1 MRDQDKSKQLLIRE
15 LQTMRRRVAEL
26 ERKEGDRNHAVEGL
40 RDAEAKYRTLVEQI
54 PAITYVAAPGESGTK
69 LYVSPQIEAIL
80 GFSLS
85 NLADRPAVW
94 EEQLHPEDG
103 DRVLAQIARSHS
115 TSEPLLIEY
124 RMLSRDGRVIWFHD
138 EAVLV
143 RDSNDSPLFFQGVM
157 FDITERKRAEEDLK
171 RLVTAIEQAAE
182 AIIITDTRGGI
193 EYVNPAFEQITG
205 YTRDEVIGRNPRF
218 LKSGRQTEAFYKQ
231 LWDTITGGEVWTGRL
246 VNKKK
251 NGSLFEEEATISPVR
266 DTSGEI
272 VHYVAVTRDITRVVQ
287 LERQLLQ
294 AQKME
299 AVGNLAGGIA
309 HDFNNLLTIV
319 LGYAELLIVDKTL
332 PSHALGDLQRI
343 AQAARNGA
351 DLVKRLLTFSR
362 KAETNPRPLNL
373 NHQIEQI
380 RNLLSRTI
388 PKMIEIDLSLADELP
403 TIDADPT
410 QIDQIVMN
418 LAVNAADAMPEGGK
432 LAIATA
438 AVDLDAE
445 YYKTHFKVRPGRYVL
460 LTVSDT
466 GYGIDKFALEHIF
479 EPFYTTKEPG
489 KGTGLGLAM
498 VYGIVKQH
506 GGYITCYSEPAIG
519 TTFKIY
525 LPVIEEVGPGPEEL
539 LEQAAPLGGTETI
552 LLVDDEE
559 SIRQL
564 GEKLLSRSGY
574 KVLTAGSG
582 HEALELYRTQREEI
596 SLVLLDLIMP
606 GMGGKRCLEEL
617 LGIDPELK
625 VLVASGYSANG
636 LIDDVLHCGATC
648 FVSKPYN
655 MRQLLRVVRETLE
668 TTERGLTRDERT
680 GPTEN

>member
-1 MRDQDKSKQLLIRE
+1 MKDRDKSKPLLIRE
-15 LQTMRRRVAEL
+15 LQTLRRRVAEL
-26 ERKEGDRNHAVEGL
+26 ERKEGERKCTDEGL
-40 RDAEAKYRTLVEQI
+40 REAEAKYRTLVEQI
-54 PAITYVAAPGESGTK
+54 PAITYVAAPGELGAK
-69 LYVSPQIEAIL
+69 LYISPQIEAIL

-94 EEQLHPEDG
+94 EEQLHPEDR
-103 DRVLAQIARSHS
+103 DRVLTEIARSHS
-115 TSEPLLIEY
+115 TGEPLLVEY
-124 RMLSRDGRVIWFHD
+124 RVLSRDGRVIWFHD

-143 RDSNDSPLFFQGVM
+143 HDSNDSPLFFQGVM

-182 AIIITDTRGGI
+182 AIIITDTRGSI
-193 EYVNPAFEQITG
+193 QYVNPAFEQITG
-205 YTRDEVIGRNPRF
+205 YTREEAIGCNPRF

-251 NGSLFEEEATISPVR
+251 NGNLFEEEATISPVR

-272 VHYVAVTRDITRVVQ
+272 VNYVAVTRDITRVVQ

-309 HDFNNLLTIV
+309 HDFNNLLTVV
-319 LGYAELLIVDKTL
+319 LGYAELLIVDKAV
-332 PSHALGDLQRI
+332 PSHALGDLQKI

-362 KAETNPRPLNL
+362 KAETNPRPLSL

-388 PKMIEIDLSLADELP
+388 PKMIEIDLCLANELP
-403 TIDADPT
+403 AINADPT
-410 QIDQIVMN
+410 QIDQVVMN
-418 LAVNAADAMPEGGK
+418 LAVNAADAMPEGGR

-438 AVDLDAE
+438 LVDLDAE
-445 YYKTHFKVRPGRYVL
+445 YYETHFKVRPGRYVL

-466 GYGIDKFALEHIF
+466 GYGIDKCALEHIF

-506 GGYITCYSEPAIG
+506 GGYITCYSEPEMG

-525 LPVIEEVGPGPEEL
+525 LPVIEEVGPGS
-539 LEQAAPLGGTETI
+539 EQVSEQETPLVGTETI
-552 LLVDDEE
+552 LLVDDEKP
-559 SIRQL
+559 IREL

-574 KVLTAGSG
+574 QVLTAGSG
-582 HEALELYRTQREEI
+582 NEALELYKTQGKEI
-596 SLVLLDLIMP
+596 SLVILDLIMP
-606 GMGGKRCLEEL
+606 GIGGKRCLEEL
-617 LGIDPELK
+617 LNLDPK
-625 VLVASGYSANG
+625 VRVLVASGYSADG
-636 LIDDVLHCGATC
+636 LRDDVLRCGATG

-668 TTERGLTRDERT
+668 TTEG
-680 GPTEN
+680 G